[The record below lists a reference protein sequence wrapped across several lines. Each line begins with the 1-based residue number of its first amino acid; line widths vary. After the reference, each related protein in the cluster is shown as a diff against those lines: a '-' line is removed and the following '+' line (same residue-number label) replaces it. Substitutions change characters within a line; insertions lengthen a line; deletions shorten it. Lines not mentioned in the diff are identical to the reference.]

1 MTKDQLR
8 KFIKDT
14 RGLILGAPPEKKIKY
29 LSLIKEAKRKYEEA
43 ELQSM
48 ELDEEKLKET
58 LSSKYSTA
66 SLAGALSQAGA
77 TIKDDSQNTEQINT
91 DYLEEK

>member
-1 MTKDQLR
+1 MTKEQLR

-14 RGLILGAPPEKKIKY
+14 RGLILGAPTEKKIKY

-43 ELQSM
+43 ELSAM
-48 ELDEEKLKET
+48 ELDSEKLKET

-66 SLAGALSQAGA
+66 SLAGALSAAGA
-77 TIKDDSQNTEQINT
+77 KMNDSPLDEPENT